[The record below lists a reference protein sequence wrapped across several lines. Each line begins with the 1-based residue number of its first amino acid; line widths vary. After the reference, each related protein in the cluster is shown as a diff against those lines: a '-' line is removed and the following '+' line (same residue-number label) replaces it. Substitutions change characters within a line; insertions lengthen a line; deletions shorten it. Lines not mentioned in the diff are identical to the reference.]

1 MKQNVI
7 RFALLVFVL
16 GAVGCADLEE
26 DEDDDKEI
34 QSFSSYVR
42 DVFEESEN
50 EDPESVIEGKDF
62 EFQDSDEMEN
72 YNDLLDS

>member
-7 RFALLVFVL
+7 RFALLVFIL
-16 GAVGCADLEE
+16 GAVGCADL
-26 DEDDDKEI
+26 DDDDDEKKEI

>member
-1 MKQNVI
+1 MKANVI
-7 RFALLVFVL
+7 RFTLLVFAL
-16 GAVGCADLEE
+16 AAVGCADLEE
-26 DEDDDKEI
+26 DEDREI

-62 EFQDSDEMEN
+62 QFQESDEMEN
-72 YNDLLDS
+72 YNDLLGS

>member
-42 DVFEESEN
+42 DVFDESEN

-62 EFQDSDEMEN
+62 EFQDSDEMDN
-72 YNDLLDS
+72 YDDLLDS

>member
-26 DEDDDKEI
+26 DEDKEI

-50 EDPESVIEGKDF
+50 EEPESVIEGKDF
-62 EFQDSDEMEN
+62 QFQDSDEMEN